1 MMLNSLETAGV
12 QINNLDPESPQMYR
26 RVATALQNLINAAT
40 TSQIHNT
47 AGRPA
52 KFSSKLK

>member
-1 MMLNSLETAGV
+1 MLNSLQTAGE
-12 QINNLDPESPQMYR
+12 QISNLGPESPQSDR

-47 AGRPA
+47 VGRPA

>member
-1 MMLNSLETAGV
+1 MLNSLQTAGV
-12 QINNLDPESPQMYR
+12 QINNLDLESPEMYR

-40 TSQIHNT
+40 TSQIHST
-47 AGRPA
+47 ADQPA